1 MRGVGIAIVTH
12 NSEAEV
18 GACLDAALASRAE
31 IVVVDNASTDQ
42 TRREVLRRTG
52 VRLISNPWNRGFAAA
67 ANQAIDAL
75 EQPYVLLLNPDA
87 VPLGGLGALVE
98 ALSERWTAAA
108 GGKLVDELG
117 RPQAGFAVR
126 RFPSG
131 LALALETLGVNRL
144 WPGNPVNRRYRCL
157 DLNLEAA
164 AEVEQPAGA
173 FMMIRRK
180 VWQELGG
187 FDELFHPLW
196 FEDVDFCRRAREAG
210 YRLRYVPSAVARHR
224 GAHSAGKLS
233 PLDRQLYWYDSLLK
247 YAAKHLGLAARW
259 VTCLA
264 VVLRS
269 VVRAIMGIF
278 LLRGRQAL
286 SVHGRIIRLAARCLV
301 SGRRQ
306 GGRLSPAYQH
316 QGGSRHR

>member
-1 MRGVGIAIVTH
+1 MRRVGIAIVTH

-98 ALSERWTAAA
+98 ALSERWTGAA

-144 WPGNPVNRRYRCL
+144 WPGNPVNQRYRCL

-224 GAHSAGKLS
+224 GGHSAGKLS
-233 PLDRQLYWYDSLLK
+233 RLDRQLYWYDSLLK
-247 YAAKHLGLAARW
+247 YSAKHLGLAARW

-269 VVRAIMGIF
+269 VVRAIMGIL

-286 SVHGRIIRLAARCLV
+286 SVHGRIIRLATRCLV

-306 GGRLSPAYQH
+306 GGYLLPAYRH
-316 QGGSRHR
+316 HGGSRHR